1 MKNRAEIEQKN
12 SVKFPGCEK
21 LIKLFVQFYLNMSV
35 PDPKIGV
42 ALNMPQK
49 KNPFFDSTWLLLNL
63 YVFYLSRLY
72 TKKHSTHWIKN

>member
-42 ALNMPQK
+42 ALTCHK
-49 KNPFFDSTWLLLNL
+49 KRTLFLI
-63 YVFYLSRLY
+63 VHGFY
-72 TKKHSTHWIKN
+72 